1 MILRMVE
8 VVQRVAREVSFSA
21 GILMPIMQE
30 ELRTQGGRR
39 AVELDLDEG
48 GGHIIGWAPP
58 WVGWWGGSAPNS

>member
-48 GGHIIGWAPP
+48 GGHIIGW
-58 WVGWWGGSAPNS
+58 GGTPHGLGGGGQRP